1 MMPLRWDD
9 LRLFVAVVHKG
20 SFSAAARQLRVG
32 QATLSRRIAELEEQI
47 GEAVFERNQRGI
59 RLTPAGEKLLPAAER
74 MAEWAHQAE
83 QNMSVHPHLPEGR
96 VRIAAPPGIAF
107 ELLAPLSAKIRQQ
120 FPALSLEIL
129 SGLDILNLGRGE
141 ADISLR
147 TIRPTDEDLICIDE
161 LRVLMGIYAAPSYAD
176 TLNADITIDQLDW
189 ICWAESQDDL
199 FVNQALKAMI
209 PNFRAAFSSDDYLVQ
224 LSACWSGLGAMVLP
238 KAYHR
243 YSILPH
249 LTEIALPLGP
259 EAVGNLYVVVHKRHR
274 YLPKVQCVLDFLRE
288 EFNHVRAQTEP

>member
-1 MMPLRWDD
+1 MSLRWDD
-9 LRLFVAVVHKG
+9 LRLFVTVVHKG
-20 SFSAAARQLRVG
+20 SLSAAARQLRVG
-32 QATLSRRIAELEEQI
+32 QATLSRRMAELEEQL
-47 GEAVFERNQRGI
+47 GETVFERDQRGI
-59 RLTPAGEKLLPAAER
+59 RLTAAGEKLLPAAER

-96 VRIAAPPGIAF
+96 VRIAAPPGVAF
-107 ELLAPLSAKIRQQ
+107 ELLAPLSVNIRQQ

-147 TIRPTDEDLICIDE
+147 TVRPSDEDLICVDE
-161 LRVLMGIYAAPSYAD
+161 LRVPMGIYAAPSYAD
-176 TLNADITIDQLDW
+176 KLKEGTRIDQLAW
-189 ICWAESQDDL
+189 ICWAESQDHL
-199 FVNQALKAMI
+199 FVNQALKTMI
-209 PNFRAAFSSDDYLVQ
+209 PNFRPALSSDDFLVQ

-249 LTEIALPLGP
+249 LKEIAIPLGA
-259 EAVGNLYVVVHKRHR
+259 EAVGHLYLVVHKRHR

-288 EFNHVRAQTEP
+288 EFEHVRAQIEP